1 VADFT
6 LHAPRSLAEVSATL
20 GQYEGEAR
28 VIAGGT
34 ALVLMLRQGLLRP
47 PALVRLDT
55 VPGLDS
61 VRVESSV
68 APEFARPSGLGG
80 DEPQASPAVAGT
92 GDSLLRLGAMTT
104 LRAVAEAPLV
114 QKHLPTL
121 AGACHLVGNVRV
133 RNAATVGGNLCEADY
148 ASDPPAVLVALDARV
163 RVHGS
168 GGERELPVAELIR
181 DFYENSL
188 APDEIVSEVLVP
200 IPPAGTRGT
209 YLKFITR
216 SSEDRPCV
224 GAAAFVRQ
232 DGDGRLADVRV
243 AVGAVAGQPLRLP
256 QVEAEARG
264 QAPSDALLRELG
276 ERYAAAVEPVAD
288 ARGSAEYRKRM
299 VAVFVRRALH
309 DALAGHV
316 GARKV

>member
-1 VADFT
+1 MADFT
-6 LHAPRSLAEVSATL
+6 LHAPRSLAEASTSL

-34 ALVLMLRQGLLRP
+34 ALVLMLRQGLVRP

-55 VPGLDS
+55 VPGLDG
-61 VRVESSV
+61 VQQEPPAAPESSH
-68 APEFARPSGLGG
+68 PSG
-80 DEPQASPAVAGT
+80 QASDVRRASPEGT
-92 GDSLLRLGAMTT
+92 VDGDGLLRLGAMTT

-114 QKHLPTL
+114 QQHLPVL

-168 GGERELPVAELIR
+168 GGERELPVAELIQ

-200 IPPAGTRGT
+200 IPPAGTRGA

-232 DGDGRLADVRV
+232 DQDGRLADVRV
-243 AVGAVAGQPLRLP
+243 AVGAVAGQPVRLP

-299 VAVFVRRALH
+299 VAVFVRRALR
-309 DALAGHV
+309 DALAGQV